1 MKEIAV
7 DCGVSISTV
16 YRAVKKLTHEG
27 LLDVIP
33 QTRAKIFGNNG
44 TSENLYVIKGQL
56 SEPEGGMSDICNDKA
71 SVEDRTTDIDSA
83 SFVFLSKMT
92 PSPLSPVTPH
102 RTISRKKVTLKQRK
116 KDLFSKL
123 AKRYMLHIH
132 SRSIKGFLRTSR
144 DLSHSDSG

>member
-1 MKEIAV
+1 MKEIAA
-7 DCGVSISTV
+7 DCGISVSTV
-16 YRAVKKLTHEG
+16 YRAVKKLAHEG
-27 LLDVIP
+27 LLDVIH
-33 QTRAKIFGNNG
+33 QTRAMIFGNNG
-44 TSENLYVIKGQL
+44 TSENLYVVKGQE
-56 SEPEGGMSDICNDKA
+56 SEPEGTMSNICNDKA
-71 SVEDRTTDIDSA
+71 TTEDCSTDIDST
-83 SFVFLSKMT
+83 SSVFLSKMT